1 MAPMLR
7 SCSDQ
12 VMRVPGVILKTHLP
26 STEPDPVRRRALLR
40 SGRIRAVAQWYV
52 TDEAP
57 QDLVDVLALHLRP
70 TCLDAA
76 ALHGLWVP
84 ISEGTHVFGRGPS
97 PCRRKHLPCCR
108 SGAGSTHRA
117 GSSSPCPHRP
127 REDLTGSRSRSSSM
141 LPGSGTGRVRT
152 PYRTSASLSPM
163 PHAACRFGTP
173 RSSSNPL

>member
-12 VMRVPGVILKTHLP
+12 GMRVPGVILKTHLP
-26 STEPDPVRRRALLR
+26 SSEPDPVRRRALLR
-40 SGRIRAVAQWYV
+40 SGRIRAVGHWYV

-84 ISEGTHVFGRGPS
+84 ISEGTHVFRPRTVALPSGRARRQPAHPGGARTYPGTAAALAPCSPAPELAERGPRTGHRPLS
-97 PCRRKHLPCCR
+97 RPCRTLPAD
-108 SGAGSTHRA
+108 SGRRD
-117 GSSSPCPHRP
+117 PHRI
-127 REDLTGSRSRSSSM
+127 RSE
-141 LPGSGTGRVRT
+141 
-152 PYRTSASLSPM
+152 
-163 PHAACRFGTP
+163 P
-173 RSSSNPL
+173 RSAHTLGPRDA